1 MEKRKAIAVHH
12 TATSTGSWD
21 GPRAEANLRLDES
34 ESYYRKAFAWQDPDG
49 DPTNKGSYKFIHH
62 EVSADGTIGAANV
75 KACQTG
81 IAVLNGA
88 RGGTTIPEA
97 DRKGVWNHLAAHIR
111 DAGLEPAELKS
122 HEPAVERRFFPAEM
136 RVERQEDGPT
146 KLCGYAAVFNSMSEY
161 LGGFRERV
169 KPWAFAEALKDSD
182 VRCLFNHDPN
192 IVLGRQKS
200 GSLQLR
206 EDEKGLYMEVELP
219 DTQAARD
226 IAVLVERGDITQQ
239 SFSFTVAP
247 DGETWEELDDG
258 TALRTLTKIS
268 RLYDVSPV
276 VFPAYPE
283 TDVALRSMR
292 SWLDSQRSSDDDKPD
307 IEILRMKIRIEE
319 EMMKRD

>member
-21 GPRAEANLRLDES
+21 GPKAEANLRLDES
-34 ESYYRKAFAWQDPDG
+34 ESYYRNAFAWQDPDG

-88 RGGTTIPEA
+88 RGGTTIPAA

-122 HEPAVERRFFPAEM
+122 LEPAVERRFFPAEM
-136 RVERQEDGPT
+136 RVERQEDGPV
-146 KLCGYAAVFNSMSEY
+146 KLRGYAAVFNSMSED
-161 LGGFRERV
+161 LGGFREII
-169 KPWAFAEALKDSD
+169 KPGAFAEALKDSD

-192 IVLGRQKS
+192 IVLGRQRS
-200 GSLQLR
+200 GTLELR
-206 EDEKGLYMEVELP
+206 EDEKGLYMEVDLP

-239 SFSFTVAP
+239 SFGFTVAP
-247 DGETWEELDDG
+247 DGETWEEQDNG
-258 TALRTLTKIS
+258 TALRTLTKVS

-292 SWLDSQRSSDDDKPD
+292 SWLDSQKSSDDDKPD